1 MHFAHISEQKSNQ
14 RFTKFSRH
22 KHMPVS
28 KLTFEAEQGNA
39 ESQYLLGRAL
49 DEGKVVPR
57 NLLAA
62 ISWYQK
68 AAVQGHARACEALGV
83 ECSLQGVNAAPAAEH
98 RITKIYGPPGTGKTT
113 KLIELIREAIGSGVE
128 PDMIGFF
135 SFTNKATEEAKSRM
149 VTEFPQFD
157 IEADFPYFQTIHS
170 LANKALETKVKV
182 ISDRQAKEFDT
193 NVQIER
199 PFMKE
204 GDESSQVVRIKHP
217 VLDAATTARALK
229 KSFRDYLENLPRSQ
243 RWPLNKWLGLPFKR
257 TREPIFARGIE
268 LCIAYNNRYEAYKKG
283 LDVIDFADMLD
294 RAVIN
299 KMSLPELKLLLIDEA
314 QDLSPAQW
322 DIADVLISKADKIV
336 IAGDDDQAICESF
349 GASAKHFLET
359 KGHEVVLEV
368 SRRIPV
374 GVHQHL
380 SHLIPSLTN
389 KSPSRK
395 EKVWQPRGDTNHG
408 EVFKFFST
416 ANFLAFLLSQ
426 IKKNPQNDI
435 LLMFVT
441 NGSLQI
447 FSGRLEKHGI
457 SHYAANELIG
467 SGTPNIRLLTIWGA
481 KGGQAHTTA
490 LVLESDMDEAML
502 HEDPRLE
509 YVAHSR
515 AMHSFYYV
523 RSEWTSSWKPKVLQ
537 HPADQEQTE
546 PVALKS
552 FAINLSSS
560 ASNKTTATQTVD
572 PTNLQDLVTKFSR
585 PKKT

>member
-1 MHFAHISEQKSNQ
+1 MPI
-14 RFTKFSRH
+14 TKL
-22 KHMPVS
+22 K
-28 KLTFEAEQGNA
+28 TEAQQGNA

-57 NLLAA
+57 NLLEA

-68 AAVQGHARACEALGV
+68 AADQGHARAREALGI
-83 ECSLQGVNAAPAAEH
+83 ECPQPGKDAAQPVEH

-170 LANKALETKVKV
+170 LANKALQTKVKV
-182 ISDRQAKEFDT
+182 ISDRQAKEFDS

-229 KSFRDYLENLPRSQ
+229 KSFKDYLENLPQSQ
-243 RWPLNKWLGLPFKR
+243 RWPINKWLGLPFKR
-257 TREPIFARGIE
+257 TREPISARGIE
-268 LCIAYNNRYEAYKKG
+268 LCIAYNDKYESYKKG

-322 DIADVLISKADKIV
+322 DIVDVLISKANKTV

-380 SHLIPSLTN
+380 SHLIPSLTD

-395 EKVWQPRGDTNHG
+395 EKVWHPRDDKNHG

-416 ANFLAFLLSQ
+416 ANFLTFLLSQ

-447 FSGRLEKHGI
+447 FSGRLEKNGI

-523 RSEWTSSWKPKVLQ
+523 RSDWRSHWKPNVLQ
-537 HPADQEQTE
+537 HPADQEKSE
-546 PVALKS
+546 PVVPKYA
-552 FAINLSSS
+552 AINLSATASKNAS
-560 ASNKTTATQTVD
+560 APPAVEPS
-572 PTNLQDLVTKFSR
+572 NLQDLVNKFSR
-585 PKKT
+585 PKKS

>member
-1 MHFAHISEQKSNQ
+1 MSI
-14 RFTKFSRH
+14 T
-22 KHMPVS
+22 
-28 KLTFEAEQGNA
+28 KLTTEAQQGNA
-39 ESQYLLGRAL
+39 ESQYLLGRAY
-49 DEGKVVPR
+49 DEGNIVPR
-57 NLLAA
+57 NLLEA

-68 AAVQGHARACEALGV
+68 AANQGHTKACEALGIKSASSGS
-83 ECSLQGVNAAPAAEH
+83 ETSPIANH
-98 RITKIYGPPGTGKTT
+98 RVTKIYGPPGTGKTT
-113 KLIELIREAIGSGVE
+113 KLIELIREAIASGVE

-149 VTEFPQFD
+149 VKEFPQFD

-170 LANKALETKVKV
+170 LANKALQTRVKV
-182 ISDRQAKEFDT
+182 ISDRQAKEFDP

-229 KSFRDYLENLPRSQ
+229 RSFKEYLENLPESQ
-243 RWPLNKWLGLPFKR
+243 RWPINKWLGLPFKR
-257 TREPIFARGIE
+257 TREPISVRGIE
-268 LCIAYNNRYEAYKKG
+268 HCIAYNDKYEAYKKG

-299 KMSLPELKLLLIDEA
+299 KMSIPELRLLLIDEA

-322 DIADVLISKADKIV
+322 DIADVLISKADKVV

-349 GASAKHFLET
+349 GASAKHFLDT
-359 KGHEVVLEV
+359 KGHEVILEV

-380 SHLIPSLTN
+380 SHLIPSLTD

-395 EKVWQPRGDTNHG
+395 EKVWHPRDDTNHG

-416 ANFLAFLLSQ
+416 TNFLVFLLSQ
-426 IKKNPQNDI
+426 IKINPQNDI

-447 FSGRLEKHGI
+447 FSGRLEKNGI
-457 SHYAANELIG
+457 SHYAANELVG

-523 RSEWTSSWKPKVLQ
+523 RPNWRSHWKPNVLQ

-546 PVALKS
+546 QVTPKPA
-552 FAINLSSS
+552 AINLSSTTSNTTS
-560 ASNKTTATQTVD
+560 APQAVE
-572 PTNLQDLVTKFSR
+572 PTNLQNLVNKFSR
-585 PKKT
+585 PKKS

>member
-1 MHFAHISEQKSNQ
+1 
-14 RFTKFSRH
+14 
-22 KHMPVS
+22 MPIE
-28 KLTFEAEQGNA
+28 KLTSEAKEGNS
-39 ESQYLLGRAL
+39 ESQYLLGRAY
-49 DEGKVVPR
+49 DEGKLVPR
-57 NLLAA
+57 NLMEA

-68 AAVQGHARACEALGV
+68 AADQGHPLACEALGI
-83 ECSLQGVNAAPAAEH
+83 ESKSSDKDTAQPAEH

-157 IEADFPYFQTIHS
+157 IEVDFPYFQTFHS
-170 LANKALETKVKV
+170 LANQALQTRVKV
-182 ISDRQAKEFDT
+182 ISDRQAKEFDPD
-193 NVQIER
+193 VQIER

-243 RWPLNKWLGLPFKR
+243 RWPINKWLGLPFKR
-257 TREPIFARGIE
+257 TREPISARGIE
-268 LCIAYNNRYEAYKKG
+268 LCIAYNDRYEVYKKG

-299 KMSLPELKLLLIDEA
+299 KMSLPELKLLLLDEA

-322 DIADVLISKADKIV
+322 DIANVLISKADKIV

-359 KGHEVVLEV
+359 EGHEVVLEV

-380 SHLIPSLTN
+380 SHLIPSLKD
-389 KSPSRK
+389 KSPFRK
-395 EKVWQPRGDTNHG
+395 EKVWHPKDDTNHG

-416 ANFLAFLLSQ
+416 ANFLNYLLSQ
-426 IKKNPQNDI
+426 IKKNPQNDM

-447 FSGRLEKHGI
+447 FSGRLEKNGI
-457 SHYAANELIG
+457 SHYAANELVG

-523 RSEWTSSWKPKVLQ
+523 RPEWRSHWKPNVPQ
-537 HPADQEQTE
+537 HPTDQDQTE
-546 PVALKS
+546 PVAPKP
-552 FAINLSSS
+552 AVVNLNTTGKTAS
-560 ASNKTTATQTVD
+560 APQAVESA
-572 PTNLQDLVTKFSR
+572 NLQNLVNKFSR
-585 PKKT
+585 PKKS

>member
-1 MHFAHISEQKSNQ
+1 
-14 RFTKFSRH
+14 
-22 KHMPVS
+22 MPIE
-28 KLTFEAEQGNA
+28 KLTSEAKEGNS
-39 ESQYLLGRAL
+39 ESQYLLGRAY
-49 DEGKVVPR
+49 DEGKLVPR
-57 NLLAA
+57 NLMEA

-68 AAVQGHARACEALGV
+68 AADQGHPLACEALGI
-83 ECSLQGVNAAPAAEH
+83 ESKSSDKDTAQPAEH

-157 IEADFPYFQTIHS
+157 IEVDFPYFQTFHS
-170 LANKALETKVKV
+170 LANQALQTRVKV
-182 ISDRQAKEFDT
+182 ISDRQAKEFDPD
-193 NVQIER
+193 VQIER

-243 RWPLNKWLGLPFKR
+243 RWPINKWLGLPFKR
-257 TREPIFARGIE
+257 TREPISARGIE
-268 LCIAYNNRYEAYKKG
+268 LCIAYNDRYEVYKKG

-322 DIADVLISKADKIV
+322 DIANVLISKADKIV

-359 KGHEVVLEV
+359 EGHEVVLEV

-380 SHLIPSLTN
+380 SHLIPSLKD
-389 KSPSRK
+389 KSPFRK
-395 EKVWQPRGDTNHG
+395 EKVWHPKDDTNHG

-416 ANFLAFLLSQ
+416 ANFLNYLLSQ
-426 IKKNPQNDI
+426 IKKNPQNDM

-447 FSGRLEKHGI
+447 FSGRLEKNGI
-457 SHYAANELIG
+457 SHYAANELVG

-523 RSEWTSSWKPKVLQ
+523 RPEWRSHWKPNVPQ
-537 HPADQEQTE
+537 HPTDQDQTE
-546 PVALKS
+546 PVAPKP
-552 FAINLSSS
+552 AVVNLNTTGKTAS
-560 ASNKTTATQTVD
+560 APQAVESA
-572 PTNLQDLVTKFSR
+572 NLQNLVNKFSR
-585 PKKT
+585 PKKS

>member
-1 MHFAHISEQKSNQ
+1 
-14 RFTKFSRH
+14 
-22 KHMPVS
+22 
-28 KLTFEAEQGNA
+28 
-39 ESQYLLGRAL
+39 
-49 DEGKVVPR
+49 
-57 NLLAA
+57 
-62 ISWYQK
+62 
-68 AAVQGHARACEALGV
+68 
-83 ECSLQGVNAAPAAEH
+83 
-98 RITKIYGPPGTGKTT
+98 
-113 KLIELIREAIGSGVE
+113 
-128 PDMIGFF
+128 MIGFF

-157 IEADFPYFQTIHS
+157 IEVDFPYFQTFHS
-170 LANKALETKVKV
+170 LANQALQTRVKV
-182 ISDRQAKEFDT
+182 ISDRQAKEFDPD
-193 NVQIER
+193 VQIER
-199 PFMKE
+199 PFMNE

-217 VLDAATTARALK
+217 FLDAATTARALK

-243 RWPLNKWLGLPFKR
+243 RWPINKWLGLPFKR
-257 TREPIFARGIE
+257 TREPISARGIE
-268 LCIAYNNRYEAYKKG
+268 LCIAYNDRYEVYKKG

-322 DIADVLISKADKIV
+322 DIANVLISKADKIV

-359 KGHEVVLEV
+359 EGHEVVLEV

-380 SHLIPSLTN
+380 SHLIPSLKD
-389 KSPSRK
+389 KSPFRK
-395 EKVWQPRGDTNHG
+395 EKVWHPKDDTNHG

-416 ANFLAFLLSQ
+416 ANFLNYLLSQ
-426 IKKNPQNDI
+426 IKKNPQNDM

-447 FSGRLEKHGI
+447 FSGRLEKNGI
-457 SHYAANELIG
+457 SHYAANELVG

-523 RSEWTSSWKPKVLQ
+523 RPEWRSHWKPNVPQ
-537 HPADQEQTE
+537 HPTDQDQTE
-546 PVALKS
+546 PVAPKP
-552 FAINLSSS
+552 AVVNLNTTGKTAS
-560 ASNKTTATQTVD
+560 APQAVESA
-572 PTNLQDLVTKFSR
+572 NLQNLVNKFSR
-585 PKKT
+585 PKKS